1 MKCPSCG
8 HAWGHRPTIRREG
21 LTERQWEVA
30 DLIYEGLS
38 DKQIADRLF
47 ITAKAV
53 KWHVGVILK
62 TWKLPNRRHVIL
74 KLSGLKV
81 S

>member
-1 MKCPSCG
+1 MKCPNCG
-8 HAWGHRPTIRREG
+8 HAWGHRPTVKRDG
-21 LTERQWEVA
+21 LSERQWEVA

-47 ITAKAV
+47 VTTFTI

-62 TWKLPNRRHVIL
+62 AWKLSNRRQVIL
-74 KLSGLKV
+74 KLSGLRV